1 MKRMILAT
9 ATMFVLTAGAA
20 LAQSPLN
27 TTAPGP
33 TQQREPGQTNND
45 LPNPGHPVPTPQ
57 GTASAP
63 VTENGTVEGTATESI
78 QQDQTGTTGSTTGS
92 TGSTMGSSTGSTMD
106 DSTTGGSMNDTTTGS
121 TGSTMDNSTTG
132 GSMNNTTSGSM
143 DTTTGTSGTSGS
155 LPATGSELP
164 LVGLI
169 GLSALAGAVALRASR
184 S

>member
-1 MKRMILAT
+1 MILAT

-45 LPNPGHPVPTPQ
+45 LPNPGNPIPTPQ
-57 GTASAP
+57 GTAPAP

-78 QQDQTGTTGSTTGS
+78 QQDQTGTTTGTTTGTS
-92 TGSTMGSSTGSTMD
+92 TGTTTGTM
-106 DSTTGGSMNDTTTGS
+106 DSTTGGSMNDTT
-121 TGSTMDNSTTG
+121 
-132 GSMNNTTSGSM
+132 SGSM
-143 DTTTGTSGTSGS
+143 DTTDTTTGTTTGTSTSTSTSTTTTSGTSGS

>member
-20 LAQSPLN
+20 LAQNPLN

-33 TQQREPGQTNND
+33 TQQRAPGQTNND
-45 LPNPGHPVPTPQ
+45 LPNPGNPLPAPQ
-57 GTASAP
+57 GTAAP
-63 VTENGTVEGTATESI
+63 VTENGTVSGTATESM
-78 QQDQTGTTGSTTGS
+78 QHEQTTTTTGTTD
-92 TGSTMGSSTGSTMD
+92 MD
-106 DSTTGGSMNDTTTGS
+106 HSNMDMDHSATGGSVDTTT
-121 TGSTMDNSTTG
+121 T
-132 GSMNNTTSGSM
+132 
-143 DTTTGTSGTSGS
+143 TTTGTSTSTSTTTSDS

>member
-78 QQDQTGTTGSTTGS
+78 QQEQTGTTTGTTTGTMSTTTGSSTTGGSMDSTTGSTTGS
-92 TGSTMGSSTGSTMD
+92 TTDSYSNSTSTSTSGST
-106 DSTTGGSMNDTTTGS
+106 DTTTGS
-121 TGSTMDNSTTG
+121 
-132 GSMNNTTSGSM
+132 
-143 DTTTGTSGTSGS
+143 S

-184 S
+184 N

>member
-20 LAQSPLN
+20 LAQNPLN

-33 TQQREPGQTNND
+33 TQQRAPGQTNND
-45 LPNPGHPVPTPQ
+45 LPNPGNPLPAPQ
-57 GTASAP
+57 GTAAP
-63 VTENGTVEGTATESI
+63 VTENGTVSGTATESM
-78 QQDQTGTTGSTTGS
+78 QHEQT
-92 TGSTMGSSTGSTMD
+92 
-106 DSTTGGSMNDTTTGS
+106 
-121 TGSTMDNSTTG
+121 
-132 GSMNNTTSGSM
+132 
-143 DTTTGTSGTSGS
+143 TTTGTTDMDHSNMDMDHSATGGTVDTTTTTTTTDTSVGTTPAPVTDTTTTTSGS